1 MYVASHS
8 LAAEEQIER
17 FMYGRGVSEVVN
29 SVDHPCLERS
39 PDHFACRRRSY
50 NIIQQVTR

>member
-8 LAAEEQIER
+8 LAEEQIER

-39 PDHFACRRRSY
+39 PDHFVVVDR
-50 NIIQQVTR
+50 IIQQVTR